1 MVPEPV
7 PGVVEALALP
17 MPGMVEVPEAG
28 PGTGVELPRLELAPG
43 ISEVPDPEPVPAVEL
58 LAREPDAGVTV
69 PLALGLG
76 PGVEDELDP
85 NPVRGIVELL
95 DPEAGPDAA
104 VPTATS
110 GQFFG
115 RGTMAPPD
123 GGPVGCA
130 LAASAIVTTPNVSAA
145 VANRFIR
152 PQPFSPQRVPRL
164 RRATAPPIAWPVSG
178 AQRRNRRHSRPR
190 GVRND
195 LPEGTL
201 ASLAQHLGAGLLRSR
216 RADGGLD
223 LLLLLGQGRSWLPPL
238 LSSDR
243 KPDGLTRRVL
253 CQLTGN

>member
-7 PGVVEALALP
+7 PGVVEPLALP

-43 ISEVPDPEPVPAVEL
+43 ISEVPDPEPVPAVGPL
-58 LAREPDAGVTV
+58 TREPDAGVTVPLAV

-95 DPEAGPDAA
+95 DPEA
-104 VPTATS
+104 VPGVVVPAATS

-115 RGTMAPPD
+115 PGTMAPPD
-123 GGPVGCA
+123 GGPVGWA
-130 LAASAIVTTPNVSAA
+130 LAARAIVTTPNVSAA
-145 VANRFIR
+145 VANRFICPR
-152 PQPFSPQRVPRL
+152 PFSPQRVPRL

-195 LPEGTL
+195 LPEGDPSQPCATSGFGPS
-201 ASLAQHLGAGLLRSR
+201 SLAPRRWRS
-216 RADGGLD
+216 
-223 LLLLLGQGRSWLPPL
+223 
-238 LSSDR
+238 
-243 KPDGLTRRVL
+243 
-253 CQLTGN
+253 

>member
-7 PGVVEALALP
+7 PGVVEPLALP
-17 MPGMVEVPEAG
+17 IPGMAEVPEAG
-28 PGTGVELPRLELAPG
+28 PGTGVELPRLEFAPG
-43 ISEVPDPEPVPAVEL
+43 ISEVPDPEPVPAVEP

-95 DPEAGPDAA
+95 DPEAVPGVVVPAA
-104 VPTATS
+104 AS

-115 RGTMAPPD
+115 PGTMAPPD

-152 PQPFSPQRVPRL
+152 SRPFSPQRVPRL

-178 AQRRNRRHSRPR
+178 AQQRNRRHSRRR

-195 LPEGTL
+195 LPEGDPNQPCATSGFGPS
-201 ASLAQHLGAGLLRSR
+201 SLAPRRWRS
-216 RADGGLD
+216 
-223 LLLLLGQGRSWLPPL
+223 
-238 LSSDR
+238 
-243 KPDGLTRRVL
+243 
-253 CQLTGN
+253 